1 MVDVIVLPSTG
12 PGYPGRTR
20 FLYQGASFYF
30 GEQFFSHMITIY
42 HQIKGTAM
50 GARVERSNANLFMG
64 LFEQQNIYSGH
75 PFLNNLILYD
85 DLFFV

>member
-1 MVDVIVLPSTG
+1 
-12 PGYPGRTR
+12 
-20 FLYQGASFYF
+20 
-30 GEQFFSHMITIY
+30 MITIY

-85 DLFFV
+85 DLFFVWFG